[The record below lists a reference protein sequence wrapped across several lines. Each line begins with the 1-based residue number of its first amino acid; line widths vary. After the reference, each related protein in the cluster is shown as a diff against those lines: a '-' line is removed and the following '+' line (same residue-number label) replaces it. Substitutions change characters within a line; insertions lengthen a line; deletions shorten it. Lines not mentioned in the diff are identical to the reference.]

1 MLTSISPLGE
11 RARGNRFWRTA
22 AAYAAGSTLG
32 GTVIGAALGGVGA
45 AVVAVVGHDVGVD
58 RAALA
63 VLAVA
68 ALTGVALDTKRSL
81 PTLRRQVD
89 ERWLSTYRGWVYGFG
104 FGFQLGLGV
113 ATIVTAST
121 TYVALLTAALT
132 GSPVGGALV
141 GAAFGIT
148 RSAPLLVTARVH
160 APEQL
165 ARLHRR
171 LAEAAGVVST
181 STRFAQA
188 ALALCA
194 IVLMGT
200 AA

>member
-22 AAYAAGSTLG
+22 AAYAAGSILG
-32 GTVIGAALGGVGA
+32 GTAIGAALGGAGA
-45 AVVAVVGHDVGVD
+45 VAVAVVGHGDGVD

-63 VLAVA
+63 GLAVA
-68 ALTGVALDTKRSL
+68 ALTGIVVDARRSL

-121 TYVALLTAALT
+121 TYVALLAAALT
-132 GSPVGGALV
+132 GSPLGGALV
-141 GAAFGIT
+141 GAAFGAA
-148 RSAPLLVTARVH
+148 RALPLLATANVH

-171 LAEAAGVVST
+171 VAEAADTVSN
-181 STRFAQA
+181 STRVAQA
-188 ALALCA
+188 ALALSA
-194 IVLMGT
+194 IVLLGT

>member
-32 GTVIGAALGGVGA
+32 GTAVGAALGGAGA
-45 AVVAVVGHDVGVD
+45 AVVAVVGHDSGVD

-63 VLAVA
+63 VLAIT
-68 ALTGVALDTKRSL
+68 ALSGVALDAKGTL

-89 ERWLSTYRGWVYGFG
+89 ERWLTTYRGWVYGFG

-113 ATIVTAST
+113 ATIVTASA
-121 TYVALLTAALT
+121 TYVALLAAVLT

-141 GAAFGIT
+141 GAAFGVT
-148 RSAPLLVTARVH
+148 RAAPLLVTARVDS
-160 APEQL
+160 PERL

-171 LAEAAGVVST
+171 VAEAAGVVST
-181 STRFAQA
+181 STRVAQA
-188 ALALCA
+188 AFALSA
-194 IVLMGT
+194 IVLLGT